1 VQGVAVSAVRSRAA
15 LWLWF
20 ADTQLHNPRCSNL
33 KEQAGRGGNI
43 QVTMERLKLPCTDVA

>member
-1 VQGVAVSAVRSRAA
+1 MRSRAA